1 MMKAVFFDD
10 KRKVSVRDV
19 EAPQCLP
26 GTVLLRVEMCGI
38 CGSDLHVFDGQ
49 WPRPDKPI
57 GHEMAGRVIE
67 IGEGAE
73 GFSPGDLVCAEAL
86 THCGRCVE
94 CRTGNYN
101 VCSNRGGGKSHGKL
115 TGAFAQIAR
124 VPAEIAYRMPP
135 DATAEQAVLAEPTA
149 VACRAA
155 SLANARPG
163 DRILVIGGGTIGLL
177 CAAVLKARLRL
188 QCMVVAKY
196 EHQASLAKELGA
208 DAVHLI
214 TSGKTADAVRAFTG
228 GRSGV
233 DAVIDTVG
241 STIALAD
248 AADAIRPQGTIVLLA
263 LPGGRTIMPIHATV
277 GKELR
282 LVGSNC
288 YGWSGAARD
297 FDSAI
302 ELITSGVVPAPK
314 IITHRFPLDQA
325 QAAFDAAAGK
335 SAGSVKVILTP

>member
-1 MMKAVFFDD
+1 MMKAIFFDD
-10 KRKVSVRDV
+10 KRTVSVREA
-19 EAPQCLP
+19 EAPRCLP
-26 GTVLLRVEMCGI
+26 GTVLVRVEMCGI

-57 GHEMAGRVIE
+57 GHELAGRVIE
-67 IGEGAE
+67 IGEGVE
-73 GFSPGDLVCAEAL
+73 GFAQGDLVCAEAL
-86 THCGRCVE
+86 THCGQCVE

-101 VCSNRGGGKSHGKL
+101 VCTNRGGGKSHGKL

-135 DATAEQAVLAEPTA
+135 DATAELAVLAEPTA

-163 DRILVIGGGTIGLL
+163 DRVLVIGGGTIGLL

-188 QCMVVAKY
+188 HCMVVVKY
-196 EHQASLAKELGA
+196 DHQAALAKELGA
-208 DAVHLI
+208 GAVHLI
-214 TSGKTADAVRAFTG
+214 TAGKTADAVRPFTG

-248 AADAIRPQGTIVLLA
+248 AADAIRPQGTLVLVA
-263 LPGGRTIMPIHATV
+263 LPGGRTILPIFPIV
-277 GKELR
+277 GKEVR
-282 LVGSNC
+282 VTGSNC
-288 YGWSGAARD
+288 YGWTGATRD

-302 ELITSGVVPAPK
+302 ELITSGAVPAPK
-314 IITHRFPLDQA
+314 IITHRFPMDQA

-335 SAGSVKVILTP
+335 ATGSVKVIMTP

>member
-1 MMKAVFFDD
+1 MKAVFFDD
-10 KRKVSVRDV
+10 KRKVSVRDFP
-19 EAPQCLP
+19 APELLP
-26 GTVLLRVEMCGI
+26 GTILVRVEMCGI

-57 GHEMAGRVIE
+57 GHELAGRVIE
-67 IGEGAE
+67 VGEGAE
-73 GFSPGDLVCAEAL
+73 GFAPGDLVCAEAL

-94 CRTGNYN
+94 CLTGNCN
-101 VCSNRGGGKSHGKL
+101 VCTNRGGGASHGKL

-155 SLANARPG
+155 SLSKARPG
-163 DRILVIGGGTIGLL
+163 DRVLIVGGGTIGLL

-188 QCMVVAKY
+188 RCMVVVKY
-196 EHQASLAKELGA
+196 DHQAVLAKELGA

-228 GRSGV
+228 GRYV
-233 DAVIDTVG
+233 DAAIDAVG
-241 STIALAD
+241 STISLAD
-248 AADAIRPQGTIVLLA
+248 AADAIRPQGTLVLVA
-263 LPGGRTIMPIHATV
+263 MPGGRTILPIFPIV
-277 GKELR
+277 GKEVR

-288 YGWSGAARD
+288 YGWTGGTRD

-302 ELITSGVVPAPK
+302 ELIASGAVPAPK
-314 IITHRFPLDQA
+314 IITHRFPMDQA
-325 QAAFDAAAGK
+325 QAAFDTAAGK
-335 SAGSVKVILTP
+335 AAGSVKVVIKS